1 MFDED
6 FAAKCY
12 CGITIAV
19 LVILI
24 GTLLYLGITTL
35 F

>member
-6 FAAKCY
+6 LAAKWY

-19 LVILI
+19 LVLLV
-24 GTLLYLGITTL
+24 GTLLYLGITAL